1 MPNNER
7 PASKTRI
14 DQHVHEAKSHL
25 DKVIQA
31 QPDLA
36 LKLKPIQDSLAKIGS
51 DPHK

>member
-1 MPNNER
+1 MANEENE
-7 PASKTRI
+7 KHKKRI

-31 QPDLA
+31 QPELA
-36 LKLKPIQDSLAKIGS
+36 LKLKPVHDVLAKIAS